1 MSGNASGRQG
11 GKTGVFGIF
20 AWVRRAMK
28 RRARARNAAAFPKV
42 HIGWRYIRY
51 QEPFRRLE
59 LGVEPMVEG
68 QRDLLYVP
76 TGETW
81 AREMP
86 AWAQGRRDEILG
98 VIFDRVSPYRDFDIE
113 EY

>member
-1 MSGNASGRQG
+1 M
-11 GKTGVFGIF
+11 FDIF
-20 AWVRRAMK
+20 AGVRRAMQ
-28 RRARARNAAAFPKV
+28 RRARSRNAARFPKV

-59 LGVEPMVEG
+59 LGVEPTVKG
-68 QRDLLYVP
+68 RALLYVP
-76 TGETW
+76 TVETW

-98 VIFDRVSPYRDFDIE
+98 VIFDRVFPHRDFDIE